1 MYVVSNKI
9 YCFEGYTLDLRRGC
23 LRCARNEIEL
33 RPKSFNLLRYL
44 VENAGRLV
52 SKDELIAAVWPSVVV
67 TDDSLARCMSDVRLA
82 LGDSDQRMIKT
93 VPRRGYV
100 FEASVS
106 EPAAVTESTPQPVT
120 IPAQKRGPEQAGL
133 EQRPAE
139 CRQLTVMACEFVGLA
154 VLSARL
160 DPEDLRAVTA
170 ACQRYCTE
178 IIGQYQGY
186 VAYCHGDGMLV
197 YFGYPDAHEQD
208 AENAVRA
215 GLALIGSSVPLGTG
229 LGVDVLFRVGMASG
243 VVIIGDEPAAGGA
256 IQHAVIGETLNVA
269 ARLQAIA
276 SAGTLIIA
284 DGTRRLVGGLFEYR
298 DLGRLM
304 LEGLAEP
311 ARAWQVLG
319 PSGLDSRF
327 EALRTA
333 TTPLIGRDEELEL
346 LLRRW
351 RQSAHGEGRVVLLS
365 GEPGIGKSRLAVEL
379 QEQLQAE
386 LHTHLGHFCSPHHQ
400 DSALFPIISRLEREA
415 GFQRG
420 DKS

>member
-1 MYVVSNKI
+1 M
-9 YCFEGYTLDLRRGC
+9 
-23 LRCARNEIEL
+23 
-33 RPKSFNLLRYL
+33 
-44 VENAGRLV
+44 
-52 SKDELIAAVWPSVVV
+52 
-67 TDDSLARCMSDVRLA
+67 
-82 LGDSDQRMIKT
+82 
-93 VPRRGYV
+93 
-100 FEASVS
+100 
-106 EPAAVTESTPQPVT
+106 
-120 IPAQKRGPEQAGL
+120 
-133 EQRPAE
+133 
-139 CRQLTVMACEFVGLA
+139 A

-311 ARAWQVLG
+311 ARAWQVLKLFG
-319 PSGLDSRF
+319 RSSISLRAHRRQPRLRSSVYPSK
-327 EALRTA
+327 
-333 TTPLIGRDEELEL
+333 
-346 LLRRW
+346 
-351 RQSAHGEGRVVLLS
+351 Q
-365 GEPGIGKSRLAVEL
+365 
-379 QEQLQAE
+379 
-386 LHTHLGHFCSPHHQ
+386 
-400 DSALFPIISRLEREA
+400 
-415 GFQRG
+415 
-420 DKS
+420 